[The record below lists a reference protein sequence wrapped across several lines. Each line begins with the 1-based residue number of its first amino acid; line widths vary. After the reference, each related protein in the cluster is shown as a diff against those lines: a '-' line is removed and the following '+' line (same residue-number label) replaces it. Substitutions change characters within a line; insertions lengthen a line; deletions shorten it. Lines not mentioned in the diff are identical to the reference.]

1 MEAVPGRPQVASAL
15 TTYLPVRHHSPACAR
30 HVGRVI
36 RDQRP
41 ELVLIEGPRDAQS
54 LLDWLVHPETVAP
67 VALYSFVTDPD
78 SRAAAYYPLA
88 DHSPEL
94 EALRAAREVGA
105 EARFIDLSL
114 AEMQVVE
121 SIERPARVRSLLEE
135 TWMGESRR
143 LKAAAR
149 ALGRRDSDELW
160 DHLFEAR
167 ETDSPTFFKG
177 VLEYCA
183 LARQDYTP
191 ELLQAEGHTARE
203 RVMAAAVAGA
213 SGRPTVV
220 VTGGF
225 HTVALP
231 TTPPGPA
238 PRPRSTGEVVLIR
251 YSFPQLD
258 RLNGYASGMPGP
270 EFSQRAWEGEDPVR
284 LLAEVARTLRGR
296 GISTADLLEADR
308 QMRALAA
315 LRGHHR
321 PAREDLLDAVRSV
334 FIQGADDV
342 EGVAVLAEARRC
354 LCGARVGRLPLGV
367 ARTPLVEDFEA
378 RARALRLPLESLGE
392 RELSLEL
399 YRRPS
404 HRRISRLLHRLR
416 FLGVPY
422 GFWRKAGREQLR
434 ESWWVAWEPATEARL
449 VEQSVYGSGL
459 EEACSSLLLEQ
470 LEALP
475 ERSCQQAASLVV
487 EACRMGLHRQTALL
501 LRETARRVAD
511 DGDFVS
517 VAQACLSLEEL
528 TWRAPLEADRL
539 VGLDELRLAAAL
551 RAGFLLPGL
560 AATSPESETSVLDAL
575 KALPESELRRP
586 GLESLADAP
595 TGNAC
600 LRGAAW
606 GLLLAAGRRPAAQ
619 LGEQARGELLGD
631 SGAGFL
637 RGLLAVS
644 RSALWQVEGL
654 VEAMSERLAG
664 FAQDD
669 FLAQLPHWR
678 LAFAEL
684 TPRETDRLAR
694 ELKRLTGVEL
704 ALERPLPASGEEL
717 VRARLLELAVAE
729 RLAAEGL

>member
-1 MEAVPGRPQVASAL
+1 MEGVPGRPQVAPPL
-15 TTYLPVRHHSPACAR
+15 ITYLPVRHHSPACAR

-36 RDQRP
+36 RSQRP
-41 ELVLIEGPRDAQS
+41 ELVLIEGPRDAQP
-54 LLDWLVHPETVAP
+54 LLGWLTHPETVAP
-67 VALYSFVTDPD
+67 VALYSFVNDPD
-78 SRAAAYYPLA
+78 WRAAAYYPLA

-114 AEMQVVE
+114 AEMRMVE
-121 SIERPARVRSLLEE
+121 RVERPARVRSLLEE
-135 TWMGESRR
+135 TWMSESQR

-167 ETDSPTFFKG
+167 ETDSRTFFEG

-191 ELLQAEGHTARE
+191 ELLEAEGHAARE
-203 RVMAAAVAGA
+203 GVMAAAVAAA
-213 SGRPTVV
+213 SGRSTVV

-231 TTPPGPA
+231 TTAPGPA
-238 PRPRSTGEVVLIR
+238 PHPRTAGEVVLIR
-251 YSFPQLD
+251 YSFPRLD

-270 EFSQRAWEGEDPVR
+270 EFSQRAWEGEDPDR
-284 LLAEVARTLRGR
+284 LLAEVARALRGR

-315 LRGHHR
+315 MRGHHR

-354 LCGARVGRLPLGV
+354 LCGARVGRLPPGV

-378 RARALRLPLESLGE
+378 RARALKLPLESLGE
-392 RELSLEL
+392 RELFLEL

-422 GFWRKAGREQLR
+422 AFWRKAGSEQLR

-449 VEQSVYGSGL
+449 VEQSVYGAGL
-459 EEACSSLLLEQ
+459 EEACSGLLLEL

-475 ERSCQQAASLVV
+475 ERSCQQAAGLVV
-487 EACRMGLHRQTALL
+487 EACRMGLHRQTARLL
-501 LRETARRVAD
+501 PETARRVAD

-517 VAQACLSLEEL
+517 VVGACLRLEEL

-539 VGLDELRLAAAL
+539 IGLTELRQAAAQ

-560 AATSPESETSVLDAL
+560 AATPPESESAVLDAL
-575 KALPESELRRP
+575 KALPDSVLRLD
-586 GLESLADAP
+586 GLESLADSQ
-595 TGNAC
+595 GSGC
-600 LRGAAW
+600 MRGAAW
-606 GLLLAAGRRPAAQ
+606 GLLLAAGRRSAPE
-619 LGEQARGELLGD
+619 LGQHARGELLGEG
-631 SGAGFL
+631 GAGFL
-637 RGLLAVS
+637 RGLLAMS

-654 VEAMSERLAG
+654 VEAMSERLAS
-664 FAQDD
+664 FAEDD
-669 FLAQLPHWR
+669 FLARLPHWR

-694 ELKRLTGVEL
+694 ELKRLTGAEL
-704 ALERPLPASGEEL
+704 ALERPLRASGEDL
-717 VRARLLELAVAE
+717 ARARQLEQAVAE
-729 RLAAEGL
+729 RLAMEGL